1 MARQAAARNPE
12 PLLEP
17 TEFFQVGKEEA
28 GLRIYLRYDLFRALD
43 EYAVRDTS
51 REQAGLLVGQVQE
64 GAETFIVVEDAIEIG
79 VGDEAS
85 GRFSSRSWQHAR
97 RVARTRYQ
105 DKVILGWFHTHPGT
119 GLELSNEERE
129 VHTTFFPEKW
139 QVVYV
144 VDPVSRDRNFYAP
157 AESGKLTAARGF
169 RIYGKD
175 SPVGLPPGA
184 QERSAPAAAAPAKP
198 PDDHLRE
205 RYLERSLE
213 KIQRSLRRPA
223 VRPVDWAILGLLL
236 VNLVWT
242 TFRPL
247 PPVQVD
253 NREITANQQ
262 KMMTQVNALSDRIV
276 KLEQH
281 LAALQVL
288 DEELAINPTPKAP
301 DNTPPVPLLPPAQ
314 DTPPGAAP
322 EAPATPAPAG
332 RLVKLHKVKEGD
344 TLSTVTET
352 YYGSSAPKVVKALA
366 HFNKLKGP
374 NFDIFPGDVLKVPS
388 KETLKL

>member
-1 MARQAAARNPE
+1 MARQATARAPE

-17 TEFFQVGKEEA
+17 TEFFQVGKEET

-43 EYAVRDTS
+43 EFAVRDTS

-64 GAETFIVVEDAIEIG
+64 GAEGFIVVEDAIEIG
-79 VGDEAS
+79 VDDGAS

-97 RVARTRYQ
+97 RVARSRYQ

-119 GLELSNEERE
+119 GLELSSEERE

-144 VDPVSRDRNFYAP
+144 VDPVSRDRNFYNP
-157 AESGKLTAARGF
+157 GDGGKLTAARGF
-169 RIYGKD
+169 RIYGKE
-175 SPVGLPPGA
+175 SPVGLPAGS
-184 QERSAPAAAAPAKP
+184 QERSNPPAAPPKP

-213 KIQRSLRRPA
+213 KIQRSLRRPP
-223 VRPVDWAILGLLL
+223 VRPVDYAILALL
-236 VNLVWT
+236 VVNLLWT
-242 TFRPL
+242 TFRPM

-262 KMMTQVNALSDRIV
+262 KMLDQVTALSDRIV

-301 DNTPPVPLLPPAQ
+301 DTQPVPLLPPPAQ
-314 DTPPGAAP
+314 QQETPAAP
-322 EAPATPAPAG
+322 APPAPEG
-332 RLVKLHKVKEGD
+332 RMVKLHKVKDGD
-344 TLSTVTET
+344 TLSIITEK
-352 YYGSSAPKVVKALA
+352 YYGSSASKYVTALA
-366 HFNKLKGP
+366 TFNKLKPP

-388 KETLKL
+388 KESLKL